1 MDITL
6 PNINALNVG
15 VQTKYNFFLRAAQGF
30 YEQVATVVDSD
41 GSSEA
46 YPRLDMLPGIR
57 EWLGDRVITD
67 LSVSNYVLPNRTF
80 EQTVGIRREDV
91 EDDRFGILNLA
102 VQQLGQNVGE
112 FPDRLVWGAA
122 AVAET
127 TIGPDGQYFF
137 DTDHQSWD
145 ANGNPTSAANFQSG
159 GGAAWYLMDLSK
171 PVRPFIYQRRRPFN
185 LTPRIALNDPN
196 VFYQRQF
203 QWGVDGRC
211 AAGYGMWQLGF
222 KSKAALT
229 PANYAAARTAMTTLR
244 RPDGQ
249 PLNVTPTHL
258 VFPPSLRADANTLI
272 KNMLV
277 TNTAGTA
284 TLSNPWLGTAELLE
298 VPYIT

>member
-1 MDITL
+1 VDITL
-6 PNINALNVG
+6 PNISALNVG
-15 VQTKYNFFLRAAQGF
+15 VSTKYNFFLAAAKGF

-41 GSSEA
+41 GASEA

-57 EWLGDRVITD
+57 EWLGDRVIRD
-67 LSVSNYVLPNRTF
+67 ISVSNYTLVNRTF
-80 EQTVGIRREDV
+80 EQTVGIRREDI
-91 EDDRFGILNLA
+91 EDDRLGLLNLA

-112 FPDRLVWGAA
+112 FPDRLVWQAA
-122 AVAET
+122 DVAQS

-137 DTDHQSWD
+137 DVDHASWD
-145 ANGNPTSAANFQSG
+145 ASGASISVANYQSG
-159 GGAAWYLMDLSK
+159 SSPAWYLMDLSK
-171 PVRPFIYQRRRPFN
+171 PVRPFIFQRRRPFA
-185 LTPRIALNDPN
+185 LQPRIALDNPN
-196 VFYQRQF
+196 VFYQRRF
-203 QWGVDGRC
+203 EWGVDGRC
-211 AAGYGMWQLGF
+211 AAGYGMWQLAF

-229 PANYAAARTAMTTLR
+229 PANYAAARTAMMTWR

-258 VFPPSLRADANTLI
+258 VFPPSLRGDANTLI